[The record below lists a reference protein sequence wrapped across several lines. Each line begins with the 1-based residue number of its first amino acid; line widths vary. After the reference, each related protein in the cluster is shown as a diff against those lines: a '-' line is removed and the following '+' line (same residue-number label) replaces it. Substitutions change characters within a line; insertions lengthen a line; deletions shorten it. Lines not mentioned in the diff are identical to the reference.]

1 METKSGPYTIPIAIV
16 VAGVMLSLA
25 IYLQPSGATKVASE
39 KKTIAQTHDS
49 NDTAD
54 NEVFPKEGVV
64 LPVTWEDM
72 GKKLATAGAIDAPR
86 FQRFY
91 KDKGRYIDEYDQLL
105 NGNTPGKL
113 KITREN
119 AGFLLNMFWALGLSN
134 KNEILEKG
142 EMADPKYGG
151 AGRFAS
157 TGGWTMAEG
166 DAMNHYSR
174 HSFMTL
180 TLEQQ
185 ELVEKVSKGIY
196 RPCCGNSV
204 HFPDCNHGMAMLGLL
219 ELMASQGA
227 TENEMWDAALAVNSY
242 WFPDTYVTLAAY
254 MKGQEVDWED
264 VDPQEIL
271 GANFSSS
278 SGFARIATQVKL
290 PTGSGNGNGCG
301 VDAGNSAPQRQQSG
315 CGI

>member
-1 METKSGPYTIPIAIV
+1 METKSGPYTIPLAIV
-16 VAGVMLSLA
+16 VAGIMLSSA
-25 IYLQPSGATKVASE
+25 IYFQPSTATKVAAG
-39 KKTIAQTHDS
+39 KKTLAQTHES
-49 NDTAD
+49 NSVAD
-54 NEVFPKEGVV
+54 NEVFPKKGVV

-72 GKKLATAGAIDAPR
+72 GKKLASAGAIDAPR
-86 FQRFY
+86 FQKFY
-91 KDKGRYIDEYDQLL
+91 EDKSGYTDEYDRLL
-105 NGNTPGKL
+105 NGSTPGKL

-142 EMADPKYGG
+142 EMSDPKYGG

-180 TLEQQ
+180 TPEQQ
-185 ELVEKVSKGIY
+185 ALVEKVSRGIY

-227 TENEMWDAALAVNSY
+227 TEKEMRDAALAVNSY

-254 MKGQEVDWED
+254 MNGQGIDWND
-264 VDPQEIL
+264 VNPQDIL

-278 SGFARIATQVKL
+278 SGFARIAAQVKL
-290 PTGSGNGNGCG
+290 PSSSGGGSGCG
-301 VDAGNSAPQRQQSG
+301 VDTGTSAPQKQQSG

>member
-1 METKSGPYTIPIAIV
+1 MEIQNNKNIIPVAIV
-16 VAGVMLSLA
+16 VAGAMLSFAL
-25 IYLQPSGATKVASE
+25 YYQPSGVTKATSE
-39 KKTIAQTHDS
+39 RKITAQTHES
-49 NDTAD
+49 SSVAD
-54 NEVFPKEGVV
+54 NEIFPKEGVI
-64 LPVTWEDM
+64 LPVTWGDM
-72 GKKLATAGAIDAPR
+72 GKKLAGAGTIDAPR
-86 FQRFY
+86 FQKLY
-91 KDKGRYIDEYDQLL
+91 EDKSAYTDEYDLLL

-157 TGGWTMAEG
+157 TGGWTMAQG
-166 DAMNHYSR
+166 DAMNHYSH

-180 TLEQQ
+180 TPEQQ
-185 ELVEKVSKGIY
+185 ALVERVSRGIY

-219 ELMASQGA
+219 ELMASQGV
-227 TENEMWDAALAVNSY
+227 TEKEMWDTALVVNSY

-254 MKGQEVDWED
+254 MEGRGVDWKD
-264 VDPQEIL
+264 VNPQEIL

-278 SGFARIATQVKL
+278 SGFARIAAQVKL
-290 PTGSGNGNGCG
+290 PSSSGGGSGCG
-301 VDAGNSAPQRQQSG
+301 VDAGTSAPQKQQSG

>member
-1 METKSGPYTIPIAIV
+1 METKSEPYTIPLAIV
-16 VAGVMLSLA
+16 VAGIMLSMA
-25 IYLQPSGATKVASE
+25 IYLQPSMATKVASE
-39 KKTIAQTHDS
+39 KKTVAQTHES
-49 NDTAD
+49 NSVAD
-54 NEVFPKEGVV
+54 NEVYPKEGVV

-72 GKKLATAGAIDAPR
+72 GKKLASAGAIDAPR
-86 FQRFY
+86 FQKFY
-91 KDKGRYIDEYDQLL
+91 EDKSGYTDEYDRLL
-105 NGNTPGKL
+105 NGSTPGKL

-142 EMADPKYGG
+142 EMADPRYGG

-180 TLEQQ
+180 TPEQQ
-185 ELVEKVSKGIY
+185 ALVQKVSRGIY

-227 TENEMWDAALAVNSY
+227 TEKEMWDAALAVNSY
-242 WFPDTYVTLAAY
+242 WFPDTYMTLAAY
-254 MKGQEVDWED
+254 MGSQGTNWKD
-264 VDPQEIL
+264 VNPQEIL

-278 SGFARIATQVKL
+278 SGFARIAAQVKL
-290 PTGSGNGNGCG
+290 PSSSGGGSGCG
-301 VDAGNSAPQRQQSG
+301 VDAGTSAPQRQQSG